1 MKMPNQ
7 SAQQTYPP
15 SFISCEAVRAEGV
28 PMSASQRVS
37 RGFHRFATTAL
48 IVSAAV
54 LLAACNEADVYTLY
68 RSSPT
73 TGNISGEAERNH
85 VATFDAAAGG
95 DYNRK
100 NCEIHG
106 IYLPANRA

>member
-1 MKMPNQ
+1 
-7 SAQQTYPP
+7 
-15 SFISCEAVRAEGV
+15 
-28 PMSASQRVS
+28 MSASQRVS
-37 RGFHRFATTAL
+37 RGFHRFARTAL

-100 NCEIHG
+100 NCEIARNLFASQSG
-106 IYLPANRA
+106 VTVRYWCEIDRFKP